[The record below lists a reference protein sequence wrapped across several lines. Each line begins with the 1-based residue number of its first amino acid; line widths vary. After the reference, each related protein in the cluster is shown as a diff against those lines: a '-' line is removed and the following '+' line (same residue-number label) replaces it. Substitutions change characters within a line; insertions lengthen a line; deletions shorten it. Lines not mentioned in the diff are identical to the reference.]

1 MTIRIFVVAD
11 TRFHREGLAE
21 GLGSERGCVVVGSA
35 ATADAALGAS
45 PGAAEADVVVVDV
58 DAAERLVEARTLA
71 GALPGPR
78 IVALGVPETEHDV
91 IACAEAGIA
100 GYVPREASIADL
112 LDTVARVRDGE
123 TPCPPHIA
131 AGLFRRLAALSAVRH
146 DEPVAALTRR
156 EAEILALIDA
166 GLSNKEIAG
175 RLQIELPT
183 VKNHVHHILE
193 KLGVHRRGEAAARA
207 NGRSAL

>member
-11 TRFHREGLAE
+11 TRFHREGLAQ
-21 GLGSERGCVVVGSA
+21 GLGG
-35 ATADAALGAS
+35 
-45 PGAAEADVVVVDV
+45 EADVVVVDV
-58 DAAERLVEARTLA
+58 DAAERLAAARTLA

-78 IVALGVPETEHDV
+78 IVALGVPETAPDV

-112 LDTVARVRDGE
+112 LDTVTRVRDGE

-131 AGLFRRLAALSAVRH
+131 AGLFRRLAALSADRH
-146 DEPVAALTRR
+146 VEPVAALTRR
-156 EAEILALIDA
+156 EAEILALIDL

-207 NGRSAL
+207 NGRSAP